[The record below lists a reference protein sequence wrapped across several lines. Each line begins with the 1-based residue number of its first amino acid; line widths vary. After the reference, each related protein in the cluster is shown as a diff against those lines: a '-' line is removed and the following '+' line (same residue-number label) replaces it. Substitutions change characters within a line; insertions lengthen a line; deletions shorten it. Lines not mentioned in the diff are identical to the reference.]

1 MRKLIKLEL
10 AKNNIRPY
18 LLAVLGI
25 TAAMIGFTYFFA
37 EVPNM
42 EANETA
48 EFGSYLDVV
57 LIVSVLSMAS
67 FCILSAVMF
76 SRFVIDE
83 YNGKRAIL
91 LFSYPVNR
99 RKVLAAKL
107 TFVCAFIFIGF
118 LVSNTVVF
126 ALFNLTEYF
135 APIVKEGVLSDAIRQ
150 AALLILVEA
159 FLAESISVIA
169 LFLGFLRK
177 SVPVA
182 IVTAVVL
189 CSPVSNFGSPM
200 LMAIAMAACAVTAA
214 VLIVVL
220 SGRVNAMEA

>member
-1 MRKLIKLEL
+1 
-10 AKNNIRPY
+10 
-18 LLAVLGI
+18 
-25 TAAMIGFTYFFA
+25 
-37 EVPNM
+37 M
-42 EANETA
+42 EANGEGA
-48 EFGSYLDVV
+48 VEFGTYLDVV

-99 RKVLAAKL
+99 KRVLMAKL
-107 TFVCAFIFIGF
+107 VFVCVFIFVGF

-150 AALLILVEA
+150 AVLLILVEA
-159 FLAESISVIA
+159 VLAVSISIIA

-189 CSPVSNFGSPM
+189 CSPVSNFGSPA
-200 LMAIAMAACAVTAA
+200 LMAAAMAVAVIIAG
-214 VLIVVL
+214 VLTVIL
-220 SGRVNAMEA
+220 SSRVNTMEV